1 MMDLAISVLAL
12 VAGALTLEIYAAARV
27 PLGYQDELGF
37 HQGPESPPKVS
48 DCQAETLS

>member
-12 VAGALTLEIYAAARV
+12 VAGGLTLEIYTAARA

-37 HQGPESPPKVS
+37 HLGPEPPPQVS
-48 DCQAETLS
+48 NCQAETLS

>member
-12 VAGALTLEIYAAARV
+12 VAGGFTLEIYAAARA

-37 HQGPESPPKVS
+37 HLGSEPPPQVS
-48 DCQAETLS
+48 DFRNETLG